1 MKMIL
6 AFLPPHRLDR
16 VTRALEHVEGF
27 TGMTVT
33 PAEGFGHEKLEKT
46 PRDVRDQLRDFTP
59 TVRVEAVVPDDRAEA
74 VVQAVVDAAHS
85 GARGDGKV
93 FVLPVEDGVRIKTK
107 ARGTHAV

>member
-6 AFLPPHRLDR
+6 TYLPPYRLDR

-33 PAEGFGHEKLEKT
+33 PARGFGREKLEDDA
-46 PRDVRDQLRDFTP
+46 RDVRDQLDDFTP
-59 TVRVEAVVPDDRAEA
+59 TVRVEAVVSDDRAEA
-74 VVQAVVDAAHS
+74 VVQAVLAAAHT
-85 GARGDGKV
+85 GARGDGKI

-107 ARGTHAV
+107 ARGPRAV